1 MTSFQNASRWS
12 RTRTRPSERGV
23 ILIFVVVLLV
33 LLAIMGTAYLAASR
47 ADRLAVTGRGAGGV
61 SSSDLLPDRTNLE
74 GTFEFVQQNVM
85 YRLVAD
91 LYDTSSA
98 TPALAADFPS
108 DRFRRLGS
116 GSNYTGLDATG
127 ISDPHLASTL
137 PQWSGS
143 APRWQNISRPLPNI
157 TGSAPFTSSTPGFAD
172 PRAFLVGTFQYNG
185 TVSPEVWAQAIL
197 VPDPAFGTYS
207 PATARSR
214 VYPAFRLGGN
224 VRIAA
229 DTDGDGAADAG
240 LSPYKLNGGADGTY
254 ASYEDPRNPG
264 VVYFYGYRVV
274 DNSSLVNV
282 NTAFAVTGDFDPAS
296 VSQANLING
305 NPNLP
310 NLGFSRSNVGL
321 VELLRYLGSLTQADV
336 TLPNAYVQD
345 VRQLLNLKLTNRVG
359 SSDPIVPG
367 SYADARLDNGNQYS
381 LDGSTDVTHRSLGEA
396 FEQGINRRLGSGGVS
411 ATGFRFGSFGSDD
424 ARGLRYRPGLL
435 NPQLG
440 QTQMEQTL
448 VNSTY
453 WQAINYARKRGDQ
466 FGTIPAVIGWT
477 LPGTNS
483 SPTVPMGAWWEWI
496 YNFGNAN
503 AGGSGIDSSS
513 SATDFAGA
521 NGYTFNNQAFRRS
534 IRPLLTAVSGETATA
549 PLRGTVTGSV
559 TNPTGFGV
567 PVGMEPLSASPES
580 FTRASAATS
589 RFPVLWRAYWSLM
602 VDPTITPLAVPNL
615 LNSRTHSGSTIP
627 PMFHSASRTGATGNA
642 FFNGTL
648 ISQANSARMALI
660 RSAVA
665 AANTIDLRDADD
677 DLTVASINLSQT
689 GAGPWAYVA
698 GTERQPFIT
707 GVAVRTSTAAAN
719 RYVAIELYNPYNI
732 TIDLSR
738 FGLAVSGARTG
749 SGDVT
754 NGSVIALA
762 PAGTLAPGA
771 FVTIVSNNTTPGG
784 VAITGPTRL
793 EANLVN
799 TIGNEVFLVR
809 KQGANQTVTSGDNLT
824 NAVPANRLYSVDLA
838 DLRVLTNTGV
848 DTVYN
853 HTRPA
858 GTASEWKFVY
868 AGNWTTAAGIQTG
881 GVNLGVARTAGGSTI
896 PSAPPIQLQNFTPD
910 IPADQFPYGSPFA
923 RDGDV
928 LAVPFIGSYQIRNN
942 NNATGTNT
950 VHEINPV
957 TADAVR
963 SDPGAVATT
972 HVGRFIPQSLDYR
985 WTSDLFAYVSARQA
999 PAEALLPDV
1008 PMEYVDVQ
1016 APATVGNRRTTGF
1029 TIDGSAVTLPL
1040 GSVNLL
1046 DQNAGN
1052 TLVQGKI
1059 NVNTAP
1065 ELIRRLLPLAVDTS
1079 GFVQPGP
1086 NATAAT
1092 GLNPGNYSSLLEI
1105 NNLSAGSGSSF
1116 NAGDISTAA
1125 SGVIPA
1131 GTDYEVAFQN
1141 HIRISNLATTR
1152 SDSYTVYITVQAWRT
1167 LGNGTNPTTNPVR
1180 LLAERRAAYLVDR
1193 GVITPVRGSV
1203 DQLIQNGVTVIEQE

>member
-1 MTSFQNASRWS
+1 M
-12 RTRTRPSERGV
+12 

-61 SSSDLLPDRTNLE
+61 SSSELLPDRTNLE
-74 GTFEFVQQNVM
+74 STFEFVQQNVM

-98 TPALAADFPS
+98 APALTADFPG
-108 DRFRRLGS
+108 DRFRRVGS
-116 GSNYTGLDATG
+116 GSNYVGRDAPG
-127 ISDPHLASTL
+127 AEDAHLASTL
-137 PQWSGS
+137 PTWSGT
-143 APRWQNISRPLPNI
+143 APQWQNISRPLPNI
-157 TGSAPFTSSTPGFAD
+157 TGSAPFLTSSTPGFAD
-172 PRAFLVGTFQYNG
+172 PRAFLSGGFQFAG
-185 TVSPEVWAQAIL
+185 TVSPEVWAQQIL
-197 VPDPAFGTYS
+197 VPDPAFGTYNA
-207 PATARSR
+207 ATARSR
-214 VYPAFRLGGN
+214 VYPAFRIGGN
-224 VRIAA
+224 VFIAA

-240 LSPYKLNGGADGTY
+240 LSPYKINGGADGTY
-254 ASYEDPRNPG
+254 SSFEDPRNPG

-282 NTAFAVTGDFDPAS
+282 NTAYAVTGDFDPATIP
-296 VSQANLING
+296 ANDLING

-310 NLGFSRSNVGL
+310 NLGLSRSNVGL
-321 VELLRYLGSLTQADV
+321 VELLRYLGSLAQPPTPGQP
-336 TLPNAYVQD
+336 TNAYAQD
-345 VRQLLNLKLTNRVG
+345 VQQLLNLKLTNRTG
-359 SSDPIVPG
+359 DSSAIVPG
-367 SYADARLDNGNQYS
+367 NYVNALLDNGNQYS

-396 FEQGINRRLGSGGVS
+396 LEQGINRRLGSGGAS
-411 ATGFRFGSFGSDD
+411 AGVLRFGSFGTDD
-424 ARGLRYRPGLL
+424 ARGLRYRPGFL

-483 SPTVPMGAWWEWI
+483 APAVPMGAWWEWV
-496 YNFGNAN
+496 YNFQNPN
-503 AGGSGIDSSS
+503 FGGAGIDTGA
-513 SATDFAGA
+513 SAANFNGA
-521 NGYTFNNQAFRRS
+521 NGYTFNGQAFRRS
-534 IRPLLTAVSGETATA
+534 IRPLLTAVSGESATA
-549 PLRGTVTGSV
+549 PLRGTVTGTV

-567 PVGMEPLSASPES
+567 PVGMEPLTASPEN

-602 VDPTITPLAVPNL
+602 VDPTITPVAVPNL

-627 PMFHSASRTGATGNA
+627 PMFHAATRTGVPSNA
-642 FFNGTL
+642 FLGGTAFN
-648 ISQANSARMALI
+648 SAANSARMALI

-707 GVAVRTSTAAAN
+707 GVAVRTSTTAAN

-732 TIDLSR
+732 DIDLSR
-738 FGLAVSGARTG
+738 FGLALSGARSGTG
-749 SGDVT
+749 DIP
-754 NGSVIALA
+754 NGTVIALS
-762 PAGTLAPGA
+762 PVGTLAAGA
-771 FVTIVSNNTTPGG
+771 FVTIVSSNTTPGG
-784 VAITGPTRL
+784 VSITGTVRL
-793 EANLVN
+793 EPSLVN
-799 TIGNEVFLVR
+799 AINREVFLVR

-848 DTVYN
+848 DTVYT
-853 HTRPA
+853 HTRA
-858 GTASEWKFVY
+858 SGAASEWKFVY
-868 AGNWTTAAGIQTG
+868 AGSWTVGTGIQIG
-881 GVNLGVARTAGGSTI
+881 GAILGQARTAGGSTI
-896 PSAPPIQLQNFTPD
+896 PNAPPIQLQNFTPD

-942 NNATGTNT
+942 NNLTGTNT

-963 SDPGAVATT
+963 SDPAAAATT
-972 HVGRFIPQSLDYR
+972 HVGRFIPQGVEYG
-985 WTSDLFAYVSARQA
+985 WTSDLFAYISARQA

-1008 PMEYVDVQ
+1008 PMEYVDVL
-1016 APATVGNRRTTGF
+1016 APATAGNRRTTGF

-1065 ELIRRLLPLAVDTS
+1065 QLIRRLLPLTVDAN
-1079 GFVQPGP
+1079 GLVQPGP
-1086 NATAAT
+1086 NAAAAT
-1092 GLNPGNYSSLLEI
+1092 GLNPGNYFSLLEI
-1105 NNLSAGSGSSF
+1105 SGLPAGSGSSF
-1116 NAGDISTAA
+1116 NAGDISTNA
-1125 SGVIPA
+1125 SGVAPA

-1167 LGNGTNPTTNPVR
+1167 NGGGTNPTSNPAR

-1203 DQLIQNGVTVIEQE
+1203 DHLLQNGVTVIEQE

>member
-1 MTSFQNASRWS
+1 MTSLEDNKRGIRGNAGRSD
-12 RTRTRPSERGV
+12 RGV

-74 GTFEFVQQNVM
+74 ATFNTVQRNVM
-85 YRLVAD
+85 YRLVKD
-91 LYDTSSA
+91 LYDVNEGAVALSGNF
-98 TPALAADFPS
+98 PA
-108 DRFRRLGS
+108 DRFRREGEGS
-116 GSNYTGLDATG
+116 QYRGLDAPG
-127 ISDPHLASTL
+127 GSDPHLASTL
-137 PQWSGS
+137 PTWSGT
-143 APRWQNISRPLPNI
+143 APLWQNISRPLPNI
-157 TGSAPFTSSTPGFAD
+157 TGSGPFVSSFGFAD
-172 PRAFLVGTFQYNG
+172 PRAFLLGGFQYAG
-185 TVSPEVWAQAIL
+185 DVSPEVWAQPVL
-197 VPDPAFGTYS
+197 VPDPAYGTYN

-214 VYPAFRLGGN
+214 VYPAFRIGGN

-240 LSPYKLNGGADGTY
+240 LSPYKINGGADGTY
-254 ASYEDPRNPG
+254 SSYEDPRNPG

-282 NTAFAVTGDFDPAS
+282 NTAFAVTGDFDPAT
-296 VSQANLING
+296 VSGNDLING

-336 TLPNAYVQD
+336 ALPNAYLHD
-345 VRQLLNLKLTNRVG
+345 VRQLLNLKLTNRTG
-359 SSDPIVPG
+359 NSSAIVPN
-367 SYADARLDNGNQYS
+367 AFEDALLDNGNTYS
-381 LDGSTDVTHRSLGEA
+381 LNGITNVTHRSLGEA
-396 FEQGINRRLGSGGVS
+396 FEQGINRRLGNGGAS
-411 ATGFRFGSFGSDD
+411 AGAFRFGSFGSDD

-483 SPTVPMGAWWEWI
+483 SPAVPMGAWWEWI
-496 YNFGNAN
+496 YNFSHPNS
-503 AGGSGIDSSS
+503 GGAGIDSSAT
-513 SATDFAGA
+513 ATDFAGA

-534 IRPLLTAVSGETATA
+534 IRPLLTAVSGESATA
-549 PLRGTVTGSV
+549 PLRGRVTGTV

-567 PVGMEPLSASPES
+567 PVGMEPLTASPER

-602 VDPTITPLAVPNL
+602 VDPTSPAGVGNL
-615 LNSRTHSGSTIP
+615 LNSRTYGSGNTIP
-627 PMFHSASRTGATGNA
+627 PMFHAASRTVATSNA
-642 FFNGTL
+642 FYNGTL
-648 ISQANSARMALI
+648 ISLANSARMALI
-660 RSAVA
+660 RSAIA

-677 DLTVASINLSQT
+677 DLTVVSINLSQT

-707 GVAVRTSTAAAN
+707 GVAVRTSTVAAN

-732 TIDLSR
+732 DIDLSR
-738 FGLAVSGARTG
+738 FGLALSGARSGTG
-749 SGDVT
+749 DIP
-754 NGSVIALA
+754 NGSVIALS
-762 PAGTLAPGA
+762 PVGTLAAGA
-771 FVTIVSNNTTPGG
+771 FVTIVSSNTTPGG
-784 VAITGPTRL
+784 VSINGAVRV
-793 EANLVN
+793 EAGLVN
-799 TIGNEVFLVR
+799 AINREVFLVR
-809 KQGANQTVTSGDNLT
+809 KQGANQTVTAADNLT
-824 NAVPANRLYSVDLA
+824 NAVPANRLYAVDLA
-838 DLRVLTNTGV
+838 DLRVLTNTGGDQV
-848 DTVYN
+848 FN

-858 GTASEWKFVY
+858 GPGSEWRFVY
-868 AGNWTTAAGIQTG
+868 AGNWESGSGIQTG
-881 GVNLGVARTAGGSTI
+881 GAILGQARTRAGSTI
-896 PSAPPIQLQNFTPD
+896 PNAPPIQLQNFKPD

-942 NNATGTNT
+942 NNLTGTNT

-957 TADAVR
+957 TADAVM
-963 SDPGAVATT
+963 SDPGATPTT
-972 HVGRFIPQSLDYR
+972 RVGRFIPQSDEYG
-985 WTSDLFAYVSARQA
+985 WTRDLFAYISARQA

-1008 PMEYVDVQ
+1008 PMEYVDVL
-1016 APATVGNRRTTGF
+1016 APATAGNRRTTGF

-1065 ELIRRLLPLAVDTS
+1065 ELIRRLLPLTVDGN

-1086 NATAAT
+1086 NATAAN
-1092 GLNPGNYSSLLEI
+1092 LLSPGNYLSLLEVNDLGTGI
-1105 NNLSAGSGSSF
+1105 GSTF
-1116 NAGDISTAA
+1116 NAGDISTNA
-1125 SGVIPA
+1125 SVVLPA
-1131 GTDYEVAFQN
+1131 GTDDYEVAFQN

-1167 LGNGTNPTTNPVR
+1167 NGGGVNPVSNPAR

-1203 DQLIQNGVTVIEQE
+1203 DHLLQNGVTVIEQE